1 MRFYQLF
8 PEDKLPNDVMN
19 PDSNDICSNILI
31 EGITDYNYNT
41 SDDLHK
47 RQYHPSRVSQY
58 LRATLFKIEM
68 TNNGTSI
75 DNTQGNKLSKRGMSK
90 PKPSPQKALLLSS
103 PIFSLKTHQLE
114 VLELF
119 AIHHCGL

>member
-8 PEDKLPNDVMN
+8 PEDINFSNAVMN

-31 EGITDYNYNT
+31 EEITDYNYNT

-58 LRATLFKIEM
+58 LRATLFKIE
-68 TNNGTSI
+68 N
-75 DNTQGNKLSKRGMSK
+75 
-90 PKPSPQKALLLSS
+90 
-103 PIFSLKTHQLE
+103 
-114 VLELF
+114 
-119 AIHHCGL
+119 